1 MADLTF
7 RVRSTDSNGLPTG
20 VADIKL
26 VDIGGGVYALATAG
40 SATGTSASQ
49 VQGTASDGSAASGKP
64 VQVGGVDAS
73 GNAQSISTDTVG
85 SVYTRSALQS
95 TSALTS
101 AAISFSSSGD
111 NTIVSAGVGAVT
123 TRVHRL
129 FIVVAGATSITIKN
143 GAGASLTGAMSLSA
157 GGSIVLDFNQEPWFK
172 TSAAT
177 AFIINSSAAVQ
188 VSGMV
193 DYVKD

>member
-1 MADLTF
+1 MSQ
-7 RVRSTDSNGLPTG
+7 STVIAGSTG
-20 VADIKL
+20 VIGDSPKPVA
-26 VDIGGGVYALATAG
+26 VDSSGRLIVVSPG
-40 SATGTSASQ
+40 GTSAEQ
-49 VQGTASDGSAASGKP
+49 IQGAVADGGAIGAIKP
-64 VQVGGVDAS
+64 VPVGGVDGS
-73 GNAQSISTDTVG
+73 GNAQTFSTDTSG
-85 SVYTRSALQS
+85 NQYTRAALQS

-101 AAISFSSSGD
+101 AAITFSSSGD
-111 NTIVSAGVGAVT
+111 NTVVSAGAGQVT

-143 GAGASLTGAMSLSA
+143 GAGASLTGAMPLSA